1 MATAVRPKARL
12 GPCGKF
18 ISTFTGAVGYRLWWL
33 VIFSAAFALR
43 CVHADVVTQWN
54 AIAMDASAQANSLVQ
69 SRALAITHAAVFDA
83 ANAIAGKYKP
93 YLTEI
98 KAPLGASPEAAAPAA
113 AHAVLSW
120 LFPAQ
125 KTMLDAAL
133 TSALAKVPDSVA
145 KEDGVALGKQVAEK
159 YVAMRG
165 EDGSARKMDYTPGHG
180 PGKWQP
186 TPPAQAPMFMPQWA
200 EVTPF
205 VLESPTELVA
215 KGPPALDSAQF
226 AKDLEEVRRLGARD
240 SKERSADQTAAAI
253 FWVINPTVP
262 WNAAARAT
270 ADANGTS
277 VIENARIFA
286 LMNMAG
292 ADAYIASWA
301 IKKQYGF
308 WRPVTAIR
316 AAAQNPDPTW
326 EPLLNT
332 PAHPDYVSGHCIYS
346 GAAAQT
352 LRQLFGDDGAKFS
365 ATFGGPN
372 GVTRSYSGFTEAEK
386 EVEEARV
393 WGGIHFRTSDEDG
406 IALGRQ
412 IGDLAVQRHMRPRG

>member
-1 MATAVRPKARL
+1 VRTNGARN
-12 GPCGKF
+12 
-18 ISTFTGAVGYRLWWL
+18 LWL
-33 VIFSAAFALR
+33 LAIFSMVFALQ
-43 CVHADVVTQWN
+43 CAHADVVTEWN
-54 AIAMDASAQANSLVQ
+54 VTAIDASAQTNSLVQ

-83 ANAIAGKYKP
+83 VNAIGGKYKP
-93 YLTEI
+93 YLAEI
-98 KAPLGASPEAAAPAA
+98 KAPVGASQEAAAAVA

-125 KTMLDAAL
+125 KGMLDGAL
-133 TSALAKVPDSVA
+133 TSALAKVSDGAA
-145 KEDGVALGKQVAEK
+145 KEDGVAVGKQAAEK
-159 YVAMRG
+159 YVATRG
-165 EDGSARKMDYTPGHG
+165 EDGYTRKMDYTPSHG

-186 TPPAQAPMFMPQWA
+186 TPPAQAPMVMPQWA
-200 EVTPF
+200 GVTPF
-205 VLESPTELVA
+205 VLTSPTELGV
-215 KGPPALDSAQF
+215 KGPPALDSAEF
-226 AKDLEEVRRLGARD
+226 AKDVDEVRRLGARN
-240 SKERSADQTAAAI
+240 SKERTADQTAAAI

-270 ADANGTS
+270 AVAKGTS

-316 AAAQNPDPTW
+316 TAAQNPDPTW

-346 GAAAQT
+346 GAVART

-372 GVTRSYSGFTEAEK
+372 GVTRSYPGFAEAEK

-393 WGGIHFRTSDEDG
+393 WGGIHFRTADEHG
-406 IALGRQ
+406 TALGHQ
-412 IGDLAVQRHMRPRG
+412 IADLAVQRHMRPVG